1 VTRGFARLT
10 LALLA
15 GVLLTGAAVRG
26 ATRVDNWDA
35 LAPGPVDLSVW
46 RVYPFMQSPKFKDPP
61 AIVLDDGRRAL
72 RLRTEGEAM
81 RIGRPLKIDLKVTPW
96 LAWEWKALDLPEH
109 GDVRESARNDQAARI
124 MLMFEGMKGILY
136 IWDTTAP
143 VGTESRPDELD
154 IFDRVLIV
162 VRSGS
167 SDGVGRWM
175 RERRDVLADYR
186 RIFGEAPRP
195 IKWVGFESHSNDTRS
210 RSAALFGAAS
220 FEPR

>member
-1 VTRGFARLT
+1 MTRALSRVT

-15 GVLLTGAAVRG
+15 AALLVGAA
-26 ATRVDNWDA
+26 ATSTVRVDNWDE
-35 LAPGPVDLSVW
+35 LKPGPVDLSVW
-46 RVYPFMQSPKFKDPP
+46 RVYPFTKSSTFKDPP
-61 AIVLDDGRRAL
+61 AIVTNDGRRAL
-72 RLRTEGEAM
+72 LLRTDNEAL
-81 RIGRPLKIDLKVTPW
+81 RIGRAVQVDLTRTPW

-109 GDVRESARNDQAARI
+109 GDVRQRKLNDQAARI
-124 MLMFEGMKGILY
+124 FLMFEGMKGVLY
-136 IWDTTAP
+136 VWDTVSP

-162 VRSGS
+162 VRSGQ
-167 SDGVGRWM
+167 DGVGRWT

-186 RIFGEAPRP
+186 RVFGEAPRP